1 MATVKS
7 IQAASALPANVIPNG
22 TVTVQFKYVG
32 VTTNADAN
40 MKSVAKPRMLILY
53 VLNVNAATLVA

>member
-1 MATVKS
+1 VVPS
-7 IQAASALPANVIPNG
+7 SE
-22 TVTVQFKYVG
+22 YVG